1 MQLMLKIR
9 IFKKYYLIELNVNM
23 WYMKIIIIG
32 RKSFFDS
39 LNLYFEFSKY
49 NIYYLV
55 FLYISVNI
63 YNLYEE

>member
-1 MQLMLKIR
+1 MLKIR

-49 NIYYLV
+49 NIYYLI

>member
-1 MQLMLKIR
+1 MLICDT
-9 IFKKYYLIELNVNM
+9 
-23 WYMKIIIIG
+23 WIG

-55 FLYISVNI
+55 FLYLGE
-63 YNLYEE
+63 YL

>member
-1 MQLMLKIR
+1 MLKIC

-49 NIYYLV
+49 NIYYLI

-63 YNLYEE
+63 YNLYED

>member
-1 MQLMLKIR
+1 MLKIC

>member
-1 MQLMLKIR
+1 MLKIR

-49 NIYYLV
+49 NIYYFYTFSIFIHLGEY
-55 FLYISVNI
+55 L
-63 YNLYEE
+63 

>member
-1 MQLMLKIR
+1 MLKIC

-49 NIYYLV
+49 NIYYLI

>member
-1 MQLMLKIR
+1 MLKIR
-9 IFKKYYLIELNVNM
+9 IFKYYLIELNVNM